1 MMELTIPNQRVK
13 LLGLDFGSTT
23 SSALVAEASVTS
35 NCITGRM
42 EFGEPKIVFKSTSVF
57 TPFIQQHIDEVAIAE
72 LIRQWLTQSGLDSIF
87 AGGSIITGLA
97 AQSRNAA
104 AITKLVRELV
114 GETVIATAQ
123 DPCLES
129 WLAFMGSCSDLS
141 RYHGDALILNL
152 DIGGGTTN
160 LALGKQGDVLQ
171 TGCYFIGARHFQFV
185 PGGYQLIVAS
195 EYGLALLREFGI
207 DKGAGETLSAE
218 ECEQIMNYYC
228 QALEAI
234 VQGESK
240 FFATTLGK
248 KHEQVA
254 FSLAPDSP
262 PPKITFSGGVGELIY
277 QHMASEGLPNTTYY
291 GDFGIDLARAI
302 IASPI
307 LSRDLRDYVPENRG
321 RATVYG
327 LTLHSTEISGT
338 TLFLPK
344 PECLPL
350 RDVPIV
356 SKLPVTATFEQWL
369 VALTLAMHRE
379 QGACVQII
387 GELGG
392 LNDIRV
398 LGQRIAQ
405 SLKQCAYPAHQPL
418 VILVEANIGKVLGNY
433 ATDWTKSGLNV
444 LVIDEIPIRDA
455 HFVNIGRVHQQIVPI
470 SFFGLH

>member
-1 MMELTIPNQRVK
+1 MMETTIPNQRVK

-23 SSALVAEASVTS
+23 SSALLAEATVTS

-42 EFGEPKIVFKSTSVF
+42 EFGEPNIVFKSTPVF
-57 TPFIQQHIDEVAIAE
+57 TPFIQQHIDEAAIAA
-72 LIRQWLTQSGLDSIF
+72 LIRQWLTQSGADGIF

-97 AQSRNAA
+97 AQSHNAA

-114 GETVIATAQ
+114 GETVTATAQ

-141 RYHGDALILNL
+141 RYHDDTSILNL

-160 LALGKQGDVLQ
+160 VALGKQGDVLQ

-185 PGGYQLIVAS
+185 PGGYQLVAAS
-195 EYGLALLREFGI
+195 EYGLALLRELGI
-207 DKGAGETLSAE
+207 EKGVGDKLNAE
-218 ECEQIMNYYC
+218 ECAQIMDYYC
-228 QALEAI
+228 RALEAI
-234 VQGESK
+234 VQGEPQ
-240 FFATTLGK
+240 FFADALGS

-254 FSLAPDSP
+254 FSLLSDSAPA
-262 PPKITFSGGVGELIY
+262 KITFSGGVGELIY
-277 QHMASEGLPNTTYY
+277 QHIAGEALPNTTYY

-302 IASPI
+302 IASSI
-307 LSRDLRDYVPENRG
+307 LSRDLHDYVPENRG

-338 TLFLPK
+338 TMFMPK

-387 GELGG
+387 GEFGG
-392 LNDIRV
+392 LNDIRT

-405 SLKQCAYPAHQPL
+405 SLKQCAYSAHQPL
-418 VILVEANIGKVLGNY
+418 VILVEANVGKALGNY
-433 ATDWTKSGLNV
+433 ATDWAKSGLNV

>member
-1 MMELTIPNQRVK
+1 MGTTIPNKRIK

-23 SSALVAEASVTS
+23 SSALIAEASVTS

-42 EFGEPKIVFKSTSVF
+42 EFGEPKIVFKSNPVF
-57 TPFIQQHIDEVAIAE
+57 TPFIQEHIDEVAIAA
-72 LIRQWLTQSGLDSIF
+72 LIRQWLMQSGLDSIF

-97 AQSRNAA
+97 AQSHNAA

-114 GETVIATAQ
+114 GETVTATAQ

-141 RYHGDALILNL
+141 RYHSDAFILNL

-160 LALGKQGDVLQ
+160 VALGKQGDVLQ

-185 PGGYQLIVAS
+185 PGGYQLMAIS
-195 EYGLALLREFGI
+195 DYGLALLRDLAI
-207 DKGAGETLSAE
+207 DKSIGQTLSSA
-218 ECEQIMNYYC
+218 ECEQMMDYYC
-228 QALEAI
+228 QSLEAI
-234 VQGESK
+234 VQGDSS
-240 FFATTLGK
+240 FFTDSLGK

-254 FSLAPDSP
+254 FPPIPDLP
-262 PPKITFSGGVGELIY
+262 LPKITFSGGVGELIY
-277 QHMASEGLPNTTYY
+277 QHMAGEALPDTTYY

-307 LSRDLRDYVPENRG
+307 LSRDLNEYIPENRG

-356 SKLPVTATFEQWL
+356 SKLPVTATVDQWL

-387 GELGG
+387 GELVS
-392 LNDIRV
+392 LNDIRT
-398 LGQRIAQ
+398 LGLRIAQ
-405 SLKQCAYPAHQPL
+405 SLQQCIYPAHQPL

-433 ATDWTKSGLNV
+433 ATDWTKSGSNV
-444 LVIDEIPIRDA
+444 LVIDEIPVRDA

-470 SFFGLH
+470 SFFGFH